1 MRSRSLSGIPG
12 PRSQIRRSTPA
23 SSLATDAP
31 ISVPG
36 AVPAGVLEEVA
47 QEMPEQPVVSHDAD
61 RVSGRISGRISGRR
75 SGDDSIDPRDHGID
89 PRAFLGG
96 EGQEIHRPRRLQVLH
111 RLQPAREQ
119 QLVDEGVQLG
129 DVPLDALAKLRARRV
144 GEELDR
150 HANPG
155 EGAAQL
161 V

>member
-1 MRSRSLSGIPG
+1 MRSPLALGDPRPPIADSQEHAGLVPG
-12 PRSQIRRSTPA
+12 HGCADLRA
-23 SSLATDAP
+23 
-31 ISVPG
+31 G

-47 QEMPEQPVVSHDAD
+47 QEMPEQPVISLDAD
-61 RVSGRISGRISGRR
+61 RVSGRISDRISDRR
-75 SGDDSIDPRDHGID
+75 PDDCGID

-96 EGQEIHRPRRLQVLH
+96 EGQEIHRRRRLQVLH

-119 QLVDEGVQLG
+119 QLVDEGVQFG